1 VYRQDGSKAP
11 AAPNSFQ
18 SERPPIPGASDKD
31 EKRKSYGVFVVVVVV
46 IVVVVSVV
54 VVAAG
59 VPVMVVAVMVVDVSS
74 TTAGASVVEV
84 SVVVVVSFLV
94 QPVRSTVP
102 KTAAKTRVRNFFIS
116 LSFSLLANFFL
127 RNRLETTRE
136 KRAHDISTRRP
147 VKRETPSCPRVA
159 AFRPGRYPSAL
170 SPEAACS
177 NHWEI
182 ESRESSRS

>member
-1 VYRQDGSKAP
+1 
-11 AAPNSFQ
+11 
-18 SERPPIPGASDKD
+18 
-31 EKRKSYGVFVVVVVV
+31 VVVVVV

-84 SVVVVVSFLV
+84 SVVVVVSSFLV

-116 LSFSLLANFFL
+116 LSPSRYWRTFSC
-127 RNRLETTRE
+127 ETAS
-136 KRAHDISTRRP
+136 KPAG
-147 VKRETPSCPRVA
+147 KA
-159 AFRPGRYPSAL
+159 SA
-170 SPEAACS
+170 
-177 NHWEI
+177 
-182 ESRESSRS
+182 